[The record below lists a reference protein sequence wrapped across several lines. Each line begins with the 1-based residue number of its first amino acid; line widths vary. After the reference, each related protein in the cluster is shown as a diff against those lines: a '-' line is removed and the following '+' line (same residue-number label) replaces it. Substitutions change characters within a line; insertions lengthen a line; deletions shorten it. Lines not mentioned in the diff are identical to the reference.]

1 MDRKTMGQLITPA
14 IPEPF
19 RIFVGWDSREDF
31 LYQVCRHSLYT
42 RTSGPITVNPLRQNE
57 LRENGIYSREVD
69 VLASTEFT
77 FTRFLVPHL
86 AGYEG
91 WALFC
96 DCDFLWQ
103 DDIIKLAQLADD
115 RYAVMCVHH
124 DHHPAEEK
132 KMDGRLQ
139 TQYTRKNWSSMVLY
153 NCGHPANAVLSP
165 ELVNSESGLFLHRFA
180 WLDDALIGAIP
191 ETWNWLEGW
200 STSPGSGFPSA
211 IHFTRGGPWFDDWK
225 HVEYAELWR
234 AEYESWQISGG
245 EEVFKVFDFWFEECM
260 QEDRFGGDAKFD
272 AMLRKRFLNA
282 HIRANKGEFVSW
294 RTTPQGRL
302 SEIIILDQ
310 FSRNMFR
317 GVPKAFASDALALK
331 LAKEALAVGADKMVP
346 QEQRLFFYLP
356 LEHSENAD
364 DQDLS
369 VKLFA
374 SLDNERARKAAVA
387 HREVFSRF
395 GRFPARNDALGRET
409 TKEEAAFL
417 VRLDTPLWSR
427 PRT

>member
-1 MDRKTMGQLITPA
+1 MTSAM
-14 IPEPF
+14 PEPF
-19 RIFVGWDSREDF
+19 RIFVGCDSRED
-31 LYQVCRHSLYT
+31 LPYQVCRHTLHA
-42 RTSGPITVNPLRQNE
+42 RTSGPITVSPLRQNV
-57 LRENGIYSREVD
+57 LRENGVYSREVD
-69 VLASTEFT
+69 ALASTEFT
-77 FTRFLVPHL
+77 FARFLVPHL

-103 DDIIKLAQLADD
+103 EDVLELAQLADD

-124 DHHPAEEK
+124 DHNPPEEK

-139 TQYTRKNWSSMVLY
+139 TQYPRKNRSSMVLY
-153 NCGHPANAVLSP
+153 NCGHPANAALTP

-180 WLDDALIGAIP
+180 WLDDALIGSIP

-200 STSPGSGFPSA
+200 SNSPDSGSPSV
-211 IHFTRGGPWFDDWK
+211 IHFTRGGPWFEDWK
-225 HVEYAELWR
+225 HVEYAELWQ
-234 AEYESWQISGG
+234 AECESWRTAGG
-245 EEVFKVFDFWFEECM
+245 DEMCAVFDFWFEECTR
-260 QEDRFGGDAKFD
+260 EDRFRGDAKFD
-272 AMLRKRFLNA
+272 EMLRDRFLDA
-282 HIRANKGEFVSW
+282 HTRANNGEFASW
-294 RTTPQGRL
+294 RATPQGRV
-302 SEIIILDQ
+302 SEIVLLDQ

-317 GVPKAFASDALALK
+317 GGPKAFASDALAKK
-331 LAKEALAVGADKMVP
+331 LAKEALAAGADKMVP

-356 LEHSENAD
+356 LEHSENAN

-374 SLDNERARKAAVA
+374 TLDNERSRKSAVA

-395 GRFPARNDALGRET
+395 GRFPARNDALCRET
-409 TKEEAAFL
+409 TEEEAAFL
-417 VRLDTPLWSR
+417 AHPDTPQWSR